1 MYAVIFKAEIND
13 ALIDGALMDGLGDS
27 YSEMAEQLRDS
38 ALQEYGCVEFTSV
51 TEGKN
56 EISISYWE
64 SLEQIK
70 NWKQDP
76 KHLIAQDLGRTQFYK
91 SVKIQVVDILR
102 EYKA

>member
-13 ALIDGALMDGLGDS
+13 SLIDGLGDS
-27 YSEMAEQLRDS
+27 YSELAQQLRDL

-76 KHLIAQDLGRTQFYK
+76 KHLVAQDLGRTQFYK
-91 SVKIQVVDILR
+91 SVKIQVVEILR
-102 EYKA
+102 EY

>member
-1 MYAVIFKAEIND
+1 MYAVIFRAEIND
-13 ALIDGALMDGLGDS
+13 ALIDGALTDGLGDS
-27 YSEMAEQLRDS
+27 YSDMAQQLREL

-51 TEGKN
+51 TEGKD

-76 KHLIAQDLGRTQFYK
+76 KHLVAQDLGRSQFYS
-91 SVKIQVVDILR
+91 SVKVQVVEILR
-102 EYKA
+102 EY

>member
-13 ALIDGALMDGLGDS
+13 ALIDALGDS
-27 YSEMAEQLRDS
+27 YFEMAQKLRDL

-51 TEGKN
+51 TEGKQ
-56 EISISYWE
+56 EIAISYWE

-76 KHLIAQDLGRTQFYK
+76 QHLIAQGK
-91 SVKIQVVDILR
+91 SVV
-102 EYKA
+102 